1 MAPEDEEPGHDRH
14 ERDGRDH
21 RDQRDQRAAGTPRA
35 VWGGR
40 QPQAAEHRRG
50 LVVRRRR
57 AQASGLPR
65 SWVGER
71 LHTVR

>member
-1 MAPEDEEPGHDRH
+1 MAPEDDDSGHDRH
-14 ERDGRDH
+14 ERDGHDH
-21 RDQRDQRAAGTPRA
+21 RDQRDHRAAGTPWA

-57 AQASGLPR
+57 AQASCPR
-65 SWVGER
+65 RIWVGER